1 MCGSVRLHH
10 SLKEPP
16 LVCVCVFCIGWTPLT
31 PTHKCAWARACECWH
46 GEYLCG
52 SKHEARIDLWP
63 GISDAIFPGFL
74 QPGFVLLF
82 LLLAGLL
89 RSPAE
94 SVHFASSWPLLSL
107 LASLG
112 CFFFFF
118 LPYCTSCSLLCVYM
132 PCILVS
138 SYCFLKALFFMN
150 FSFGHHYLLWASAY
164 ICQKLKQ
171 EIPLVLTQLSKKHT
185 SEDTLKRKFAT
196 CPDSLYSHLTVE
208 LQLFTAFHYFTKRW

>member
-1 MCGSVRLHH
+1 MRGHVR
-10 SLKEPP
+10 
-16 LVCVCVFCIGWTPLT
+16 VNVDM
-31 PTHKCAWARACECWH
+31 

-52 SKHEARIDLWP
+52 SKHEARIDLRP
-63 GISDAIFPGFL
+63 GISDAVFPGFL

-112 CFFFFF
+112 SFFFW
-118 LPYCTSCSLLCVYM
+118 PYCTSCSLLCVYM

-150 FSFGHHYLLWASAY
+150 FSLGHHYLLWASAY

-171 EIPLVLTQLSKKHT
+171 EIFLTQLSKKHT
-185 SEDTLKRKFAT
+185 SEDTLKHKFAT
-196 CPDSLYSHLTVE
+196 CPHSLYSHLTVE
-208 LQLFTAFHYFTKRW
+208 PQLFTACHYFTKRR